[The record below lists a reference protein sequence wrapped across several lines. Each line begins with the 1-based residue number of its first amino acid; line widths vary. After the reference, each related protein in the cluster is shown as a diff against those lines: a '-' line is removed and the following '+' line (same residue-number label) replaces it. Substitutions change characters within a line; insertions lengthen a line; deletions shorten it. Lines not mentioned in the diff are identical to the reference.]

1 MGTTKQHLVTIKG
14 IKDGLVFLL
23 DDQCEFTALI
33 QDLQYK
39 LEHTHQN
46 ILTGPIMHVDIKLG
60 ARSASDEQKEEI
72 LQILKQKGNLLIRS
86 IESDE
91 PEADTSNENEMK
103 IMTGVVR
110 SGQVLHHVGNLLFL
124 GDVNP
129 GGIIHCTG
137 DIYIM
142 GSLRGMAHAGFE
154 GNENAIISASYFSPT
169 QLRIADVISRPPDE
183 WEIKESNMEFAY
195 LQEGQMQIDKISNIS
210 RFRKDTHIYKGV

>member
-1 MGTTKQHLVTIKG
+1 MGTTKQHHVTIKG
-14 IKDGLVFLL
+14 MKDGLVFLL
-23 DDQCEFTALI
+23 DDTCEFAALI

-39 LEHTHQN
+39 LEHSHQN
-46 ILTGPIMHVDIKLG
+46 ILTGPIMHVDVKLG
-60 ARSASDEQKEEI
+60 ARAISDAEKEEI
-72 LQILKQKGNLLIRS
+72 LNILKQKGNLLIRS

-91 PEADTSNENEMK
+91 PEIASVSENDMK

-129 GGIIHCTG
+129 GGTVNCTG
-137 DIYIM
+137 DIYVM
-142 GSLRGMAHAGFE
+142 GSLRGMAHAGIE
-154 GNENAIISASYFSPT
+154 GNVDAIIAASYFSPT

-195 LQEGQMQIDKISNIS
+195 LQEGHMQIDKIQNIA
-210 RFRKDTHIYKGV
+210 RLRKDTHIFKGV

>member
-1 MGTTKQHLVTIKG
+1 MGTTKQHHVTIKG
-14 IKDGLVFLL
+14 MKDGLVFLL
-23 DDQCEFTALI
+23 DDTCEFTALI

-46 ILTGPIMHVDIKLG
+46 ILTGPIMHVDVKLG
-60 ARSASDEQKEEI
+60 ARAVSDAEKEEI
-72 LQILKQKGNLLIRS
+72 LNILKQKGNLLIRS

-91 PEADTSNENEMK
+91 PVTASVSENEMK

-129 GGIIHCTG
+129 GGTINCTG
-137 DIYIM
+137 DIYVM
-142 GSLRGMAHAGFE
+142 GALRGMAHAGFE
-154 GNENAIISASYFSPT
+154 GNVDAIIAASYFSPT

-195 LQEGQMQIDKISNIS
+195 LQEGHMQIDKIQNIA
-210 RFRKDTHIYKGV
+210 RLRKDTHIFKGV